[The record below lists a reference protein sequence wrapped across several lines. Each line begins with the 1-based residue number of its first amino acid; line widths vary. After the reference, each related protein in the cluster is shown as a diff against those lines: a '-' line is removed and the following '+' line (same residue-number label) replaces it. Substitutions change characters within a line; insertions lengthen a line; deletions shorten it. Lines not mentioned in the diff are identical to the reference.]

1 MLFVVPFS
9 NNCHLS
15 SVIEENIKY
24 NRNTETRNVDLE
36 MRYLENVLQTVYCRT
51 ALNNPQVNSE
61 FSDCKV

>member
-24 NRNTETRNVDLE
+24 NRNTETRNVDLG
-36 MRYLENVLQTVYCRT
+36 MWYVENILQMAYCRT
-51 ALNNPQVNSE
+51 ALDNPQGNSE